1 MTNSSRLEVSTLS
14 SSSPQPPSS
23 HSTRSCSSTSPSL
36 PSLVSLVLYCLLVL
50 SVLPSP
56 SSALDVYVK
65 PNDEDCYF
73 EDLQKGEK
81 MYVSFSVQSGGYL
94 DIDIR
99 VYGPDLRVVYEAE
112 RQRDGNFQFKATA
125 TGSHKVCFGNTMS
138 MVSGKTL
145 SFNTY
150 TGRSLLPLDAAKQSA
165 LSPLESEVMGVSEK
179 VYSVHDVAVYLKFRE
194 VRHTQTLESTKSR
207 VMWFSLLELMALLA
221 VSVFNILYLR
231 QLFER
236 SGKR

>member
-1 MTNSSRLEVSTLS
+1 MAASRLLS
-14 SSSPQPPSS
+14 LAS
-23 HSTRSCSSTSPSL
+23 
-36 PSLVSLVLYCLLVL
+36 VVLCCLLL
-50 SVLPSP
+50 LCLLPRP
-56 SSALDVYVK
+56 ASALNVYVK
-65 PNDEDCYF
+65 PNDEECYF

-94 DIDIR
+94 DIDVR
-99 VYGPDLRVVYEAE
+99 VYGPDVRIVYEAE
-112 RQRDGNFQFKATA
+112 RQRDGNFQFKAVSS
-125 TGSHKVCFGNTMS
+125 GSHKLCFGNAMS

-150 TGRSLLPLDAAKQSA
+150 TGHSLLPLDAAKQSA

-179 VYSVHDVAVYLKFRE
+179 VFGVHDVAVYLKFRE

-207 VMWFSLLELMALLA
+207 VMWFSLLELAALLA
-221 VSVFNILYLR
+221 VSVFNILFLR